1 MSGRDLLEV
10 ADMDRV
16 GEMWYTVLVRR
27 APVLVHSTDVA
38 LNIDCEEGK
47 ATGELDAVTLPST
60 AEEGAE
66 RG

>member
-10 ADMDRV
+10 ADVDRV
-16 GEMWYTVLVRR
+16 GEMWYPVLVRR
-27 APVLVHSTDVA
+27 APVLVHSTNVA

-47 ATGELDAVTLPST
+47 ATGESVTPPSS